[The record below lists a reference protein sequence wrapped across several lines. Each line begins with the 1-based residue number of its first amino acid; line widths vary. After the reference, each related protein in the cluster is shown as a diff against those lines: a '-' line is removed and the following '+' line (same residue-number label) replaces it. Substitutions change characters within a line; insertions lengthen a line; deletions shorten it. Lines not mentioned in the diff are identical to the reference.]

1 MAKSEKEIEI
11 EIVGKEWEEALDK
24 AFKKANKNAKIDG
37 FRPGKAPKDVFIKKY
52 GKQSLYMDAADSAAD
67 MAYQKLLKE
76 HAESLYMDAAD
87 SAADMAYQKLLKEH
101 ADDVK
106 ELVARPD
113 IALKD
118 VNDEKIVFLFTLTT
132 RPEVKLG
139 KYKGLG
145 IKKYEVKDE
154 TEEIEDAIYHM
165 RERYAEDVIKDETEE
180 IEDAIY
186 HMRERYAEDVIKE
199 GKIENGDI
207 AVIDFEGF
215 VDDKAFDG
223 GKSENYSLKIG
234 SGTFIPGFEEQLVGL
249 KSGDKKDVKVTFPE
263 DYHAEDLKGKE
274 AIFKVTVHEVKE
286 VKIPEL
292 DKDFF
297 DDLGMEG
304 INTKEELEAQ
314 VSENILARKEMEAE
328 NKYLDDLLEA
338 ASKNVKVDVPEAMIN
353 EELDRMVQQYADH
366 LKMQGITIEQFYQFT
381 NSDEQALKDQMRP
394 EAIKRI
400 TYRLM
405 LEEIAKEEKIE
416 IDDKTAKDEAKK
428 LAEKYQMKEDEFLS
442 AFGGLDI
449 VKYDMRM
456 RQAMEILKK

>member
-1 MAKSEKEIEI
+1 MAKCEKEIEI
-11 EIVGKEWEEALDK
+11 TIDGKKWEDALDK

-37 FRPGKAPKDVFIKKY
+37 FRPGKAPKEVFLKKY
-52 GKQSLYMDAADSAAD
+52 GK
-67 MAYQKLLKE
+67 
-76 HAESLYMDAAD
+76 ESLYMDAAD
-87 SAADMAYQKLLKEH
+87 EAADLAYQTLLKDY

-113 IALKD
+113 IALTGIDDKK
-118 VNDEKIVFLFTLTT
+118 VTFKFTLTK

-145 IKKYEVKDE
+145 IKKDEVKASE
-154 TEEIEDAIYHM
+154 EEISDAI
-165 RERYAEDVIKDETEE
+165 D
-180 IEDAIY
+180 

-199 GKIENGDI
+199 GAIADGDI

-215 VDDKAFDG
+215 VDDKTFDG

-234 SGTFIPGFEEQLVGL
+234 SGTFIPGFEEQLIGL
-249 KSGDKKDVKVTFPE
+249 KSGDSKDVKVTFPK

-274 AIFKVTVHEVKE
+274 AVFKVTVHEVKE
-286 VKIPEL
+286 VKVPEL

-304 INTKEELEAQ
+304 ITTKEELEAQ
-314 VSENILARKEMEAE
+314 ISDNIIARKEMEAE
-328 NKYLDDLLEA
+328 NKYLDELLEA
-338 ASKNVKVDVPEAMIN
+338 AAKDVKVEIPEAMIS
-353 EELDRMVQQYADH
+353 EELDRMIDQYSQH

-381 NSDEQALKDQMRP
+381 NSDENALKDQMRP
-394 EAIKRI
+394 EAVKRI

-416 IDDKTAKDEAKK
+416 ISDDEAKEETK
-428 LAEKYQMKEDEFLS
+428 NLAEKYQMKEDEFLKT
-442 AFGGLDI
+442 FGGLDI

-456 RQAMEILKK
+456 RRAMEILKK

>member
-11 EIVGKEWEEALDK
+11 IIEGKEWEEALDK
-24 AFKKANKNAKIDG
+24 AFKKANKTAKIDG
-37 FRPGKAPKDVFIKKY
+37 FRPGKAPKEVFIKKY
-52 GKQSLYMDAADSAAD
+52 GKQSLYMEAADGAAD
-67 MAYQKLLKE
+67 MAYQKLLK
-76 HAESLYMDAAD
+76 D
-87 SAADMAYQKLLKEH
+87 H

-118 VNDEKIVFLFTLTT
+118 VNDEKIVFLFTLTM

-145 IKKYEVKDE
+145 IKKDEVKAE
-154 TEEIEDAIYHM
+154 EKEIEDAINS
-165 RERYAEDVIKDETEE
+165 
-180 IEDAIY
+180 
-186 HMRERYAEDVIKE
+186 MRERYAEDVIKE

-215 VDDKAFDG
+215 VDGKAFDG

-234 SGTFIPGFEEQLVGL
+234 SGTFIPGFEKQLIGL
-249 KSGDKKDVKVTFPE
+249 KSGDEKDVKVTFPE

-274 AIFKVTVHEVKE
+274 ATFKVKIHEVKE

-297 DDLGMEG
+297 EDLGMEG

-314 VSENILARKEMEAE
+314 ISENILARKEMEAE

-338 ASKNVKVDVPEAMIN
+338 AAKDVKVDVPEAMIN
-353 EELDRMVQQYADH
+353 EELDRMIGQYADH

-381 NSDEQALKDQMRP
+381 NSDEAALKDQMRP

-405 LEEIAKEEKIE
+405 LEEIAKQEKIE
-416 IDDKTAKDEAKK
+416 IDDKEAKEESKK
-428 LAEKYQMKEDEFLS
+428 LAEKYQMKEDEFLN

-449 VKYDMRM
+449 VKYDMKM
-456 RQAMEILKK
+456 RKAMEILKK

>member
-1 MAKSEKEIEI
+1 
-11 EIVGKEWEEALDK
+11 
-24 AFKKANKNAKIDG
+24 
-37 FRPGKAPKDVFIKKY
+37 
-52 GKQSLYMDAADSAAD
+52 
-67 MAYQKLLKE
+67 
-76 HAESLYMDAAD
+76 
-87 SAADMAYQKLLKEH
+87 
-101 ADDVK
+101 
-106 ELVARPD
+106 
-113 IALKD
+113 
-118 VNDEKIVFLFTLTT
+118 
-132 RPEVKLG
+132 
-139 KYKGLG
+139 
-145 IKKYEVKDE
+145 
-154 TEEIEDAIYHM
+154 M
-165 RERYAEDVIKDETEE
+165 RERYAEDVL
-180 IEDAIY
+180 
-186 HMRERYAEDVIKE
+186 KE
-199 GKIENGDI
+199 GAIAEGDI

-215 VDDKAFDG
+215 VGGKAFEG
-223 GKSENYSLKIG
+223 GKAENYSLKIG
-234 SGTFIPGFEEQLVGL
+234 SGTFIPGFEEQLIGL

-263 DYHAEDLKGKE
+263 DYHSEDLKGKD
-274 AIFKVTVHEVKE
+274 ATFKVTVHEVKE

-314 VSENILARKEMEAE
+314 ISENIIARKEMEAE

-338 ASKNVKVDVPEAMIN
+338 AAKGVKVEIPEAMIS
-353 EELDRMVQQYADH
+353 EELDRMVSQYADH

-381 NSDEQALKDQMRP
+381 NSDEKALKDQMRP

-416 IDDKTAKDEAKK
+416 IDDKAAKEEAKK

>member
-11 EIVGKEWEEALDK
+11 IIEGKEWEEALDK
-24 AFKKANKNAKIDG
+24 AFKKANKKAKIDG
-37 FRPGKAPKDVFIKKY
+37 FRPGKAPKDVFIKHY
-52 GKQSLYMDAADSAAD
+52 GK
-67 MAYQKLLKE
+67 
-76 HAESLYMDAAD
+76 ESLYMDAAD
-87 SAADMAYQKLLKEH
+87 YAADIAYQKLLKDY

-113 IALKD
+113 IALTNIDDKK
-118 VNDEKIVFLFTLTT
+118 VTFKFTLTM

-145 IKKYEVKDE
+145 VKKDEVKASED
-154 TEEIEDAIYHM
+154 EIEDAIKHM
-165 RERYAEDVIKDETEE
+165 RERYAEDVLKDG
-180 IEDAIY
+180 AI
-186 HMRERYAEDVIKE
+186 AD
-199 GKIENGDI
+199 GDI

-215 VDDKAFDG
+215 IDGKAFEG

-234 SGTFIPGFEEQLVGL
+234 SGTFIPGFEEGLIGL

-274 AIFKVTVHEVKE
+274 ATFKVTVHEVKE

-304 INTKEELEAQ
+304 ITTKEELEAQ
-314 VSENILARKEMEAE
+314 ISENIIARKEMEAE
-328 NKYLDDLLEA
+328 NKYMDDLLETA
-338 ASKNVKVDVPEAMIN
+338 AKEVKVDIPEAMIN
-353 EELDRMVQQYADH
+353 EELDRMVAQYSDH
-366 LKMQGITIEQFYQFT
+366 LMMQGISIEQFYQFT
-381 NSDEQALKDQMRP
+381 NSDETALKDQMRP

-405 LEEIAKEEKIE
+405 LEEIAREEKIE
-416 IDDKTAKDEAKK
+416 IDDKEAKEEAK
-428 LAEKYQMKEDEFLS
+428 NLAEKYQMKEDEFLS

-449 VKYDMRM
+449 VKYDMKM
-456 RQAMEILKK
+456 RKAMEILKK

>member
-11 EIVGKEWEEALDK
+11 EVVGKEWEEVLDK
-24 AFKKANKNAKIDG
+24 AFKKANKKAKIDG
-37 FRPGKAPKDVFIKKY
+37 FRPGKAPKEVFIKKY
-52 GKQSLYMDAADSAAD
+52 GKQSLYMDAADAAAD
-67 MAYQKLLKE
+67 I
-76 HAESLYMDAAD
+76 
-87 SAADMAYQKLLKEH
+87 AYQKLLKEH

-145 IKKYEVKDE
+145 IKKDEVKAE
-154 TEEIEDAIYHM
+154 AEEIEDAIN
-165 RERYAEDVIKDETEE
+165 
-180 IEDAIY
+180 

-199 GKIENGDI
+199 GAIASGDI

-215 VDDKAFDG
+215 VDGKAFDG

-234 SGTFIPGFEEQLVGL
+234 SGTFIPGFEEQLIGL
-249 KSGDKKDVKVTFPE
+249 KSGDKKDVKVTFPA

-286 VKIPEL
+286 VKVPEL

-297 DDLGMEG
+297 ADLGMEG

-338 ASKNVKVDVPEAMIN
+338 AAKEVKIDIPEAMIN
-353 EELDRMVQQYADH
+353 EELDRMVQQYSDH

-381 NSDEQALKDQMRP
+381 NSDEMALRDQMRP
-394 EAIKRI
+394 EAVKRI

-416 IDDKTAKDEAKK
+416 IDDKTAKEEAKK

-449 VKYDMRM
+449 VKYDMKM
-456 RQAMEILKK
+456 RKAMEVLKK

>member
-11 EIVGKEWEEALDK
+11 IIEGKEWEEVLDK

-37 FRPGKAPKDVFIKKY
+37 FRPGKAPKDVFLKKY
-52 GKQSLYMDAADSAAD
+52 GK
-67 MAYQKLLKE
+67 
-76 HAESLYMDAAD
+76 ESLYMDAAD
-87 SAADMAYQKLLKEH
+87 TAADLAYQKLLTEY
-101 ADDVK
+101 ASDVK

-113 IALKD
+113 IALTD
-118 VNDEKIVFLFTLTT
+118 INDEKVTFKFTLTM

-139 KYKGLG
+139 KYKDLG
-145 IKKYEVKDE
+145 VKKDEVKVE
-154 TEEIEDAIYHM
+154 EVEIEDAIKHM
-165 RERYAEDVIKDETEE
+165 RERYAEDVL
-180 IEDAIY
+180 
-186 HMRERYAEDVIKE
+186 KE
-199 GKIENGDI
+199 GAIADGDI

-215 VDDKAFDG
+215 VDAEAFEG

-234 SGTFIPGFEEQLVGL
+234 SGTFIPGFEEGLIGL

-274 AIFKVTVHEVKE
+274 ATFKVTVHEVKE

-297 DDLGMEG
+297 ADLGMEG

-314 VSENILARKEMEAE
+314 ISENILAQKEMEAE
-328 NKYLDDLLEA
+328 NKYMDDLLEA
-338 ASKNVKVDVPEAMIN
+338 AAKDVKVEIPEAMIN
-353 EELDRMVQQYADH
+353 EELDRMVAQYADH
-366 LKMQGITIEQFYQFT
+366 LKMQGISIEQFYQFT

-405 LEEIAKEEKIE
+405 LEEIAKAEKIE
-416 IDDKTAKDEAKK
+416 IDDKEAKEEAK
-428 LAEKYQMKEDEFLS
+428 NLAEKYQMKEDEFLS

-456 RQAMEILKK
+456 RKAMEILKK

>member
-1 MAKSEKEIEI
+1 MAKCEKEIEI
-11 EIVGKEWEEALDK
+11 VIEGKDWEEALDK

-52 GKQSLYMDAADSAAD
+52 GKESLYMDAADTAAD
-67 MAYQKLLKE
+67 MAYQKLLNE
-76 HAESLYMDAAD
+76 HAE
-87 SAADMAYQKLLKEH
+87 
-101 ADDVK
+101 DVK

-113 IALKD
+113 IALTNIDDKK
-118 VNDEKIVFLFTLTT
+118 VTFKFTLTT

-145 IKKYEVKDE
+145 IKKDEVKAE
-154 TEEIEDAIYHM
+154 EKEIEDAINHM
-165 RERYAEDVIKDETEE
+165 RERYAEDVLKDG
-180 IEDAIY
+180 AIT
-186 HMRERYAEDVIKE
+186 D
-199 GKIENGDI
+199 GDI

-215 VDDKAFDG
+215 VDGKAFEG
-223 GKSENYSLKIG
+223 GKAENYSLKIG
-234 SGTFIPGFEEQLVGL
+234 SGTFIPGFEEQLIGL
-249 KSGDKKDVKVTFPE
+249 KSGDKKDVKVKFPE
-263 DYHAEDLKGKE
+263 DYHAEDLKGKD
-274 AIFKVTVHEVKE
+274 ATFKVTVHEVKE

-304 INTKEELEAQ
+304 ITTKEELEAQ
-314 VSENILARKEMEAE
+314 ISENIIARKEMEAE
-328 NKYLDDLLEA
+328 NKYMDDLLEA
-338 ASKNVKVDVPEAMIN
+338 AAKDVKVEIPEAMIN
-353 EELDRMVQQYADH
+353 EELDRMVGQYADH

-381 NSDEQALKDQMRP
+381 NSDEQALKEQMRP

-416 IDDKTAKDEAKK
+416 IDDKAAKEEAKK

-449 VKYDMRM
+449 VKYDMKM

>member
-76 HAESLYMDAAD
+76 HA
-87 SAADMAYQKLLKEH
+87 
-101 ADDVK
+101 DDVK

-118 VNDEKIVFLFTLTT
+118 VNDEKIIFLFTLTT

-145 IKKYEVKDE
+145 IKKDEVK
-154 TEEIEDAIYHM
+154 A
-165 RERYAEDVIKDETEE
+165 ETEE

-314 VSENILARKEMEAE
+314 ISENIIARKEMEAE

-338 ASKNVKVDVPEAMIN
+338 AAKDVKVEIPEAMIS
-353 EELDRMVQQYADH
+353 EELDRMVSQYADH

-381 NSDEQALKDQMRP
+381 NSDEKALKDQMRP

-416 IDDKTAKDEAKK
+416 IDDKAAKEEAKK

>member
-11 EIVGKEWEEALDK
+11 IIEGKEWEEALDK

-37 FRPGKAPKDVFIKKY
+37 FRPGKAPKDVFLKKY
-52 GKQSLYMDAADSAAD
+52 GK
-67 MAYQKLLKE
+67 
-76 HAESLYMDAAD
+76 ESLYMDAAD
-87 SAADMAYQKLLKEH
+87 TAADLAYQKLLTEY
-101 ADDVK
+101 ASDVK

-113 IALKD
+113 IALTD
-118 VNDEKIVFLFTLTT
+118 INDEKVTFKFTLTM

-139 KYKGLG
+139 KYKDLG
-145 IKKYEVKDE
+145 VKKDEVKAE
-154 TEEIEDAIYHM
+154 EAEIEDAIKHM
-165 RERYAEDVIKDETEE
+165 RERYAEDVL
-180 IEDAIY
+180 
-186 HMRERYAEDVIKE
+186 KE
-199 GKIENGDI
+199 GAIADGDI

-215 VDDKAFDG
+215 VDGEAFEG

-234 SGTFIPGFEEQLVGL
+234 SGTFIPGFEEGLIGL

-274 AIFKVTVHEVKE
+274 ATFKVTVHEVKE

-297 DDLGMEG
+297 ADLGMEG

-314 VSENILARKEMEAE
+314 ISENILAQKEMEAE
-328 NKYLDDLLEA
+328 NKYMDDLLEA
-338 ASKNVKVDVPEAMIN
+338 AAKDVKVEIPEAMIN
-353 EELDRMVQQYADH
+353 EELDRMVAQYADH
-366 LKMQGITIEQFYQFT
+366 LKMQGISIEQFYQFT

-405 LEEIAKEEKIE
+405 LEEIAKAEKIE
-416 IDDKTAKDEAKK
+416 IDDKEAKEEAK
-428 LAEKYQMKEDEFLS
+428 NLAEKYQMKEDEFLS

-456 RQAMEILKK
+456 RKAMEILKK